1 MYASDVTVLRE
12 TVNTMKKSKEILLD
26 ASSEVSLEDD
36 AEKTKYMIMSRQN
49 NAGIKTIIYWVII
62 NPLKMSEISGIWKR

>member
-1 MYASDVTVLRE
+1 VYASDVTVLRE

-49 NAGIKTIIYWVII
+49 NAGIKTIIY
-62 NPLKMSEISGIWKR
+62 